1 MAPIRLGLMKRGLHD
16 CSPSLLFPLAKPDTD
31 EFPGVWQIYCTYSV
45 FADAQRQKAVA
56 RRTLLCFGMPEA
68 AGGDEMYE
76 HDQQDRSDD
85 RDDKLA
91 HQPKLGEVVQAEIA
105 DDKVG
110 DNCSDDANHQV
121 AQNAEAPTTHGAA
134 REASGD
140 GARNNLQRQIA
151 KGHCKCSE
159 YHWTRSSFCQ
169 VPQWAT
175 PESIRI
181 HSNSLESH
189 HVAER

>member
-1 MAPIRLGLMKRGLHD
+1 MHSVKGLSLGVRFLR
-16 CSPSLLFPLAKPDTD
+16 
-31 EFPGVWQIYCTYSV
+31 
-45 FADAQRQKAVA
+45 
-56 RRTLLCFGMPEA
+56 FGMPET

-85 RDDKLA
+85 RNDKLA
-91 HQPKLGEVVQAEIA
+91 HQPKPSEVEQAEIA

-121 AQNAEAPTTHGAA
+121 AQNAEAPTTHGAT

-151 KGHCKCSE
+151 KGHRKCPE
-159 YHWTRSSFCQ
+159 YPWKRSLFCQ
-169 VPQWAT
+169 APRQAT
-175 PESIRI
+175 PESIRM
-181 HSNSLESH
+181 HSSSLESH
-189 HVAER
+189 HVAERLRVASGEQRFVATNY